1 MEILVPVRTC
11 PRCHGVGELDQ
22 PNLTPKKREVSLCP
36 NCRGLRMVP
45 QLTCRGCGRAALFS
59 DPIYY
64 CGRLECWTK
73 IVEVVDVNKKP
84 EAKTGFSPFQVMG
97 PSQRISDVWGRRQR
111 ETYHKD
117 MTDAEWQE
125 YLSQRMGCC

>member
-1 MEILVPVRTC
+1 
-11 PRCHGVGELDQ
+11 
-22 PNLTPKKREVSLCP
+22 
-36 NCRGLRMVP
+36 MVP

-64 CGRLECWTK
+64 CGRLECWNK

-84 EAKTGFSPFQVMG
+84 EARAGFVPFSTIG

-117 MTDAEWQE
+117 MSDAEWQE
-125 YLSQRMGCC
+125 YLNDRMGCC